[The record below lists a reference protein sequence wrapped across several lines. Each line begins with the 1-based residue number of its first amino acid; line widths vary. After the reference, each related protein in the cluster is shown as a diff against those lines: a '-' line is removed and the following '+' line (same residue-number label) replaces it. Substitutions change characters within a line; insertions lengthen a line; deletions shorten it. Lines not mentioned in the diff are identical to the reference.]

1 MFVIIFSCL
10 HTIIFKIEI
19 WINKNIV
26 KMHLKIERKSL
37 KIYLPLILHY
47 LLLTNPHR
55 YRYMSKRDDKNIFG
69 KLTRCALRKTFSCW
83 KWMGSCWEIQ
93 CKPSPIKDKNSSEQ
107 VKIGISR
114 LFSWNSYIPRFKA
127 KYLCLYA
134 SQLDCKNIFWKVK
147 YSFISGYILVDP

>member
-10 HTIIFKIEI
+10 HAIIFKIEI
-19 WINKNIV
+19 WINKNTV
-26 KMHLKIERKSL
+26 KMHLKIERNPWKMH
-37 KIYLPLILHY
+37 LPLILHY

-55 YRYMSKRDDKNIFG
+55 YRYMSKRDGKNIFG

-83 KWMGSCWEIQ
+83 KWMSSCWEIQ
-93 CKPSPIKDKNSSEQ
+93 RKHSPIKDKNSSEQ

-114 LFSWNSYIPRFKA
+114 LFSWNSY
-127 KYLCLYA
+127 LYA

-147 YSFISGYILVDP
+147 ISGCILVDP